1 MSKNNKN
8 ETSYLAIGTG
18 LGVMFGILFK
28 NLALGIALGVGIGV
42 ALDAKNN
49 KNKSDKQG

>member
-1 MSKNNKN
+1 
-8 ETSYLAIGTG
+8 
-18 LGVMFGILFK
+18 MFGILFK